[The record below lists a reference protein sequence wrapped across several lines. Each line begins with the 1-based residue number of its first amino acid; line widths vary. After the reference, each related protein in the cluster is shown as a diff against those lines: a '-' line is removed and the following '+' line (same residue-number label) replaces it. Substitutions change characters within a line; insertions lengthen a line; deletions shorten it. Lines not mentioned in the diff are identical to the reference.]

1 MIEPHVAVD
10 VQRAGPLPGR
20 LEPVARQPAGPLF
33 GGVVLAQPRQLLAE
47 ATHFRH
53 AVQPQQLAQF
63 PRRLVLQLLDR
74 LDPTQRHES
83 QHRDDLRRGVIAA
96 QRGKTLVQMVKQTV
110 LCQRRQ
116 GAQDAAEGDVAANL
130 KLGRGAVEQSQGGG
144 HPLQRPR
151 AGDPH
156 RGRRILEAALRLVR
170 SGPRGDWRAGLHR
183 GPGLRFGGRVSVARR
198 SLDTS
203 LIDGLTEGV
212 AFDFQ
217 LVGHLGGRAASVQ
230 EFLSPGHHLRGE
242 HVGASATAGA
252 KEGFNAFVPIFLDA
266 AFDAV
271 LRDPKRLDD
280 FARSTASLAHQ
291 LGAEHSERS
300 PILLAML
307 KHRMDPTEVGP
318 LSVLLNHTDPII
330 DLCGSIGDKWEQC
343 LGHSTFLL
351 KVLLFPRRKVPFYF
365 PQSQGPLISLKR
377 T

>member
-1 MIEPHVAVD
+1 M
-10 VQRAGPLPGR
+10 
-20 LEPVARQPAGPLF
+20 
-33 GGVVLAQPRQLLAE
+33 VLAQPRQLLAE

-53 AVQPQQLAQF
+53 AVQPQQLTQF

-74 LDPTQRHES
+74 LDPAQRHES

-96 QRGKTLVQMVKQTV
+96 QRGKTLVQMVEQTV

-130 KLGRGAVEQSQGGG
+130 KLGRGAVEQSQGRG

-156 RGRRILEAALRLVR
+156 RGRRILEAALGLVR
-170 SGPRGDWRAGLHR
+170 SGCRGDWRAGL
-183 GPGLRFGGRVSVARR
+183 RFGDRVPGARR
-198 SLDTS
+198 SLDPS
-203 LIDGLTEGV
+203 LMEGLAKGV

-217 LVGHLGGRAASVQ
+217 LLGHLRWGPASVQ

-242 HVGASATAGA
+242 HVGASGAAGA
-252 KEGFNAFVPIFLDA
+252 KEGFNAFVAIFLDA

-280 FARSTASLAHQ
+280 FGLSTASLAHQ

-318 LSVLLNHTDPII
+318 LFVLLNHTDPII

-365 PQSQGPLISLKR
+365 PQSQCPLISLKR